1 MGSTLKGRFW
11 TRSMLA
17 VALCT
22 GILGAAA
29 QHAGADIPP
38 ERSLQLLPTTG
49 AVGTVV
55 VARGQLTGPGPLVIW
70 SQPVA
75 IYFGGRLVAKT
86 STDGSGAFVARF
98 QVPPSAEL
106 LPHYVTVR
114 AVGQRTYQSLAGN
127 FYMK

>member
-38 ERSLQLLPTTG
+38 VRSLQLSPTAGTAG
-49 AVGTVV
+49 TLVG
-55 VARGQLTGPGPLVIW
+55 ARGQLTGPGPLVIW

-86 STDGSGAFVARF
+86 STNGSGEFVARF
-98 QVPPSAEL
+98 QVPPSPEL
-106 LPHYVTVR
+106 LPHNVTVR
-114 AVGQRTYQSLAGN
+114 AVGLRTRQSLAGI
-127 FYMK
+127 FYMS